1 MELRTN
7 GNKVG
12 SIFPMNPNEFGTIPR
27 QFEGIKEIYQTIC
40 KFYNEEE
47 WTMKDFKSFRSKF
60 APRGIDEIAYI
71 GDYITAFLRFPKEQA
86 KTLISHIDQIFQF
99 SILVERKKFVVVDPE
114 TNQKK
119 ECYRGVERPVEM
131 GDVVTISNAIWA
143 KGIQL
148 IHIDTSN
155 ILNEKLRNLSTN
167 EALSFLQKLSF
178 KGSEE
183 LQEIVDDVVSD
194 FDIHFIELL
203 LMPEFVFTLL
213 KQRENITSYV
223 QEIIRR
229 RMMALKNASDKVVKN
244 YIINENCEKKLKKA
258 KNKSRCEGY
267 HIP

>member
-12 SIFPMNPNEFGTIPR
+12 SIFPMNPNEFGTIPS
-27 QFEGIKEIYQTIC
+27 QFEGIKEIYQTVC

-60 APRGIDEIAYI
+60 ALRGIDEIAYI
-71 GDYITAFLRFPKEQA
+71 GDYITAFLMLPKEQA
-86 KTLISHIDQIFQF
+86 KTLISHIDQMFQF
-99 SILVERKKFVVVDPE
+99 STLVEREKFVVVDPE

-131 GDVVTISNAIWA
+131 GDMVTISDAIWA
-143 KGIQL
+143 EGIRL

-178 KGSEE
+178 KSSEGF
-183 LQEIVDDVVSD
+183 QEIVDDVVSD
-194 FDIHFIELL
+194 FDLHFIDLL

-223 QEIIRR
+223 QEVIRR
-229 RMMALKNASDKVVKN
+229 RIIALINASDKVMKD
-244 YIINENCEKKLKKA
+244 YIRDENFEKKMEKA
-258 KNKSRCEGY
+258 KHKSRCEGY
-267 HIP
+267 HIH